1 MSILAK
7 YTRRAL
13 SRNRTRTLVTV
24 IGIVLSMALLTAV
37 IEGAWSGLSFLIR
50 AEVETGGSYMVI
62 VPAETEEKRQ
72 RLSEDGRI
80 KSYAL
85 AWEEDAEVEGTDYI
99 PSIATVT
106 DGFPALSGLKLI
118 SGRYPERAGEVIVP
132 DSWLSDMRDAVSE
145 EYTIVGTY
153 KHYFYTAIT
162 FGEGDG
168 YAEAWV
174 ELKNPGEYESF
185 AKSYGDE
192 FVTHRMLL
200 VLYGAAGS
208 NNLRSFLFGFAAILV
223 GLIMFGSI
231 SLIYNSFSISVAD
244 RTREFG
250 ILKSVGATKKQIR
263 RSVLC
268 EALVLSAAAI
278 PIGLIVGCAGIGI
291 TLYLLRDAFSAFT
304 SAANVEMRLVINPV
318 ALLIA
323 AAICLA
329 TTLIS
334 AWIPALR
341 AMRTPPMEAIRQTA
355 DVKIREREVRTSR
368 LTGKLF
374 GFEGTLAAKNFKR
387 SRRRYRS
394 TVISLFLSVVLF
406 ISASSFCAYLTD
418 AIEMG
423 LANDTGEDIYYET
436 LGKEMPDPEGLLA
449 KLLTVEGVE
458 NGWYFAK
465 YWVRYET
472 DGENADPSA
481 HVKRGDK
488 AYWSGQLV
496 FLRDEAFRAICRENG
511 ENPEDFFDPAAPR
524 ALILN
529 EYTYDTIT
537 SEGKYYYTAKY
548 LNEAK
553 LPAPVYYEAANRIEG
568 YVYAGKDDG
577 DTCYYVPAEL
587 TESGEGFDLDD
598 ERILRVPASEAITRQ
613 EVTVA
618 RALKTRP
625 MGLIGTDVQLILPWS
640 MSGFVA
646 REDLD
651 FYYAEYVF
659 KAPQHAKAA
668 EDMRELLQSL
678 DLESYTLQDK
688 AADEEN
694 MRMLSLVINVM
705 AYGFIILISLIAAAN
720 VFNTIST
727 SIGLRR
733 REFAMLRSIGMGNR
747 SFMRMLRYECAI
759 YGAKALLWG
768 LPAAALVT
776 YGIYAAT
783 NSLTEQPFYIPP
795 VPVAIAVFSVFAVVF
810 ATMLYSASKIR
821 KDNPI
826 DALKNENL

>member
-106 DGFPALSGLKLI
+106 DGFPALSGLKLT

-162 FGEGDG
+162 FGESEG

-418 AIEMG
+418 ALEMSA
-423 LANDTGEDIYYET
+423 ANDTGEDIYYEIY
-436 LGKEMPDPEGLLA
+436 GKEMPDTEGILN
-449 KLLTVEGVE
+449 KLLEVEDVE

-465 YWVRYET
+465 YWVQFET

-481 HVKRGDK
+481 TIVGGDK

-496 FLRDEAFRAICRENG
+496 FLQDEAFRTLCRESG
-511 ENPEDFFDPAAPR
+511 ENAEDFFDPSAPW

-529 EYTYDTIT
+529 EYTYETIT
-537 SEGKYYYTAKY
+537 SEGKYYSNAKF
-548 LNEAK
+548 LNEAT
-553 LPAPVYYEAANRIEG
+553 LPAPVYYDAANRIEG
-568 YVYAGKDDG
+568 YAQAGSPDDG
-577 DTCYYVPAEL
+577 ETYYYVPLEMI
-587 TESGEGFDLDD
+587 ESGEDYEMDD
-598 ERILRVPASEAITRQ
+598 ERILRVPASEAVTRQ
-613 EVTVA
+613 ELTAA

-625 MGLIGTDVQLILPWS
+625 MGLSGTEVQLILPWS

-646 REDLD
+646 RDD
-651 FYYAEYVF
+651 FNYAEFVF
-659 KAPQHAKAA
+659 KATKHAKAA
-668 EDMRELLQSL
+668 ADMKELLHSL
-678 DLESYTLQDK
+678 DLETYTLQDK
-688 AADEEN
+688 AADVEN
-694 MRMLSLVINVM
+694 VRMLSLVINVM

-720 VFNTIST
+720 VFNTVST

>member
-1 MSILAK
+1 MNILAK
-7 YTRRAL
+7 YTRRSL
-13 SRNRTRTLVTV
+13 SRNKTRTLVTI
-24 IGIVLSMALLTAV
+24 IGIVLSMALFTAV

-50 AEVETGGSYMVI
+50 AEVETSGRYMVI
-62 VPAETEEKRQ
+62 VPAETAEKRQ
-72 RLSEDGRI
+72 RLAADGRI

-85 AWEEDAEVEGTDYI
+85 VWEEDADVEGTDYV
-99 PSIATVT
+99 PSLATVT
-106 DGFPALSGLKLI
+106 EDYPALSGLKLI
-118 SGRYPERAGEVIVP
+118 SGRYPEKAGEVIVP

-153 KHYFYTAIT
+153 KHFFYTAIT
-162 FGEGDG
+162 FGESYG

-174 ELKNPGEYESF
+174 ELKNPAEYESF
-185 AKSYGDE
+185 AKSYGEE
-192 FVTHRMLL
+192 FLTHRMLL

-208 NNLRSFLFGFAAILV
+208 NNLRSFLFGFTAILV

-263 RSVLC
+263 RSVLY

-291 TLYLLRDAFSAFT
+291 TLYLLRDAFGAFT
-304 SAANVEMRLVINPV
+304 SVKDVEMRLEPNPL
-318 ALLIA
+318 ALSIA
-323 AAICLA
+323 AAICLV

-355 DVKIREREVRTSR
+355 DVKIREREIKTSR
-368 LTGKLF
+368 LTAKLF
-374 GFEGTLAAKNFKR
+374 GFEGTMAAKNFKR

-394 TVISLFLSVVLF
+394 TVISLFLSIVLF

-418 AIEMG
+418 AVEMG
-423 LANDTGEDIYYET
+423 LANDTGEDIYYRT
-436 LGKEMPDPEGLLA
+436 YGSDMPDPEGLFA
-449 KLLTVEGVE
+449 KLITVEGME
-458 NGWYFAK
+458 DGWYFTK
-465 YWVRYET
+465 YWLHLET
-472 DGENADPSA
+472 EALNADPS
-481 HVKRGDK
+481 VSVVSGDM
-488 AYWSGQLV
+488 AYWSGRLV
-496 FLRDEAFRAICRENG
+496 FLRDEEFRALCSENG
-511 ENPEDFFDPAAPR
+511 EDPEDYFDPAAPR

-529 EYTYDTIT
+529 EYTYEIFTDN
-537 SEGKYYYTAKY
+537 GKYYMNARF

-553 LPAPVYYEAANRIEG
+553 LPAPVYFEAAKGIEG
-568 YVYAGKDDG
+568 YFFAGYADDE
-577 DTCYYVPAEL
+577 TCCYVPVEL
-587 TESGEGFDLDD
+587 TGSGEGYDLDD

-613 EVTVA
+613 ELTVT

-625 MGLIGTDVQLILPWS
+625 MGLGGTDIHVILPWS
-640 MSGFVA
+640 MSGFVVH
-646 REDLD
+646 ED
-651 FYYAEYVF
+651 YYDTEYVF
-659 KAPQHAKAA
+659 KASQHAKAA

-768 LPAAALVT
+768 LPAAAIVT
-776 YGIYAAT
+776 YGIYTAT

-810 ATMLYSASKIR
+810 ATMLYSAAKIR

>member
-1 MSILAK
+1 MNILAK
-7 YTRRAL
+7 YTRRSL
-13 SRNRTRTLVTV
+13 SRNKTRTLVTI
-24 IGIVLSMALLTAV
+24 IGIVLSMALFTAV

-50 AEVETGGSYMVI
+50 AEVETSGSYMVI
-62 VPAETEEKRQ
+62 VPAETAEKRQ
-72 RLSEDGRI
+72 RLAADGRI

-85 AWEEDAEVEGTDYI
+85 VWEEDADVEGADYV
-99 PSIATVT
+99 PSLATVT
-106 DGFPALSGLKLI
+106 EDYPALSGLKLI
-118 SGRYPERAGEVIVP
+118 SGRYPEKAGEVIVP

-153 KHYFYTAIT
+153 KHFFYTAIT
-162 FGEGDG
+162 FGESYG

-174 ELKNPGEYESF
+174 ELKNPAEYESF
-185 AKSYGDE
+185 AKSYGEE
-192 FVTHRMLL
+192 FLTHRMLL

-208 NNLRSFLFGFAAILV
+208 NNLRSFLFGFTAILV

-263 RSVLC
+263 RSVLY

-291 TLYLLRDAFSAFT
+291 TLYLLRDAFGAFT
-304 SAANVEMRLVINPV
+304 SVKDVEMRLEPNPL
-318 ALLIA
+318 ALSIA
-323 AAICLA
+323 AAICLV

-355 DVKIREREVRTSR
+355 DVKIREREIKTSR
-368 LTGKLF
+368 LTAKLF
-374 GFEGTLAAKNFKR
+374 GFEGTMAAKNFKR

-418 AIEMG
+418 AVEMG
-423 LANDTGEDIYYET
+423 LANDTGEDIYYRT
-436 LGKEMPDPEGLLA
+436 YGSDMPDPEGLFA
-449 KLLTVEGVE
+449 KLITVEGME

-496 FLRDEAFRAICRENG
+496 FLRDEV
-511 ENPEDFFDPAAPR
+511 
-524 ALILN
+524 ILN
-529 EYTYDTIT
+529 EYTYEIFTDN
-537 SEGKYYYTAKY
+537 GKYYMNARF

-553 LPAPVYYEAANRIEG
+553 LPAPVYFEASKGIEG
-568 YVYAGKDDG
+568 YFFAGYADDE
-577 DTCYYVPAEL
+577 TCCYVPVEL
-587 TESGEGFDLDD
+587 TGSGEGYDLDD

-613 EVTVA
+613 ELTVT

-625 MGLIGTDVQLILPWS
+625 MGLGGTDIHVILPWS
-640 MSGFVA
+640 MSGFVVH
-646 REDLD
+646 ED
-651 FYYAEYVF
+651 YYDTEFVF

-768 LPAAALVT
+768 LPAAAIVT
-776 YGIYAAT
+776 YGIYTAT

-810 ATMLYSASKIR
+810 ATMLYSAAKIR